1 VAIGAG
7 LAFGQASHDPVAE
20 LNRKIQEGK
29 LELKFDDAQGY
40 LRSLLEA
47 LHIPIES
54 QMVVFSKTSIQ
65 SMRIE
70 PRSPRTLFFNDSV
83 VVGWVRG
90 GFIELAAQDPREGF
104 VFYALDERPWVH
116 QERVTKPEVRAEPLM
131 TRRQDCLNC
140 HVSSATFG
148 IPGTLIRSVFAGP
161 DGVPVRQAPQY
172 NTDQRTSFDKLW
184 GGWYVTG
191 DSGSLRHMGN
201 AVVADPAEPLQMK
214 PLESLKAKFDPSA
227 YLSPFSDIVALMV
240 FEHQAHMMNL
250 LARAGRSHPIDSET
264 VNEVVDYMLF
274 ADEPPLADKVAS
286 TSGFAEEF
294 AARGPFDAK
303 GRSLRQLNLEHRL
316 MRYPCSY
323 MIYSDA
329 FAGLSAE
336 AKDAIYRRMWRI
348 LSGEENRPRLA
359 ADDRRAIVEI
369 LRDTKHDLPDYFR

>member
-1 VAIGAG
+1 MALGASF
-7 LAFGQASHDPVAE
+7 AFGQTPKDPVAE

-90 GFIELAAQDPREGF
+90 GFIELAAQDPHEGF

-116 QERVTKPEVRAEPLM
+116 QERVTNPEIRAEPLM

-140 HVSSATFG
+140 HVSPATFD
-148 IPGTLIRSVFAGP
+148 IPGTLIRSVLAGP
-161 DGVPVRQAPQY
+161 GGVPVRQTPQY
-172 NTDQRTSFDKLW
+172 DTDHRTAFDKLW

-201 AVVADPAEPLQMK
+201 AVS
-214 PLESLKAKFDPSA
+214 LESLGSLKDEFDTSA
-227 YLSPFSDIVALMV
+227 YLSPYSDIVALMV

-250 LARAGRSHPIDSET
+250 LARAGRERPLAPET
-264 VNEVVDYMLF
+264 VNELVDYMLF
-274 ADEPPLADKVAS
+274 VDEPPLGDKVAG

-294 AARGPFDAK
+294 AQRGPFDGK

-329 FAGLSAE
+329 FDGLPAE
-336 AKDAIYRRMWRI
+336 VKDAIYRRMWQI
-348 LSGEENRPRLA
+348 LSGEKNRPRLS

-369 LRDTKHDLPDYFR
+369 LRDTKHDLPGYFHRR